1 MNIRRPLLPVGFTL
15 ALATFPVAAQNA
27 TLAQPATTE
36 TSKRLKEQA
45 SALRQEA
52 EARLRTQSA
61 ECYSKFFVNSCLDD
75 AKKQHT
81 ASVVDARKLEAQA
94 REIERDVRARDKSA
108 EAARKAVEAPVK
120 QQEEEQEAARNRASR
135 DLRME
140 EAAQRDAERARRLE
154 EGKVRAAREAEARA
168 RRDAEKAERRSKEAE
183 RARQRAEKHRR
194 QQEERARRGGS

>member
-1 MNIRRPLLPVGFTL
+1 MEEST
-15 ALATFPVAAQNA
+15 
-27 TLAQPATTE
+27 
-36 TSKRLKEQA
+36 RLKEQA

-52 EARLRTQSA
+52 EARLKTQSA

-75 AKKQHT
+75 AKKQRT
-81 ASVVDARKLEAQA
+81 ASVVEARKLEAQA
-94 REIERDVRARDKSA
+94 REMERDMRARDKA
-108 EAARKAVEAPVK
+108 TEAARKAAEGPV
-120 QQEEEQEAARNRASR
+120 QQRQDEQEAVRNRASH

-140 EAAQRDAERARRLE
+140 EAAQRDAERARQLE
-154 EGKVRAAREAEARA
+154 EGKVRAAQEAEARA